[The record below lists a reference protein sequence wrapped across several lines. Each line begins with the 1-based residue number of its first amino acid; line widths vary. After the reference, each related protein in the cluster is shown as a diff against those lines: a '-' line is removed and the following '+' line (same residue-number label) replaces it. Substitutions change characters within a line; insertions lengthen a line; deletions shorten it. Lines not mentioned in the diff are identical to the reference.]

1 MSRSHV
7 RVRPAEHNDLTALT
21 SLMAA
26 DPPAAPLGARQSF
39 GRSELTEL
47 VTAHDQAVLA
57 AVDDLTGDVVGLAVV
72 MDDEVGAVSRS
83 PALHVTHLAVAK
95 KHRRRGVGRALLA
108 ATVHLAE
115 QRGIDHILASAVTTS
130 RDANRYL
137 ARLGFAPYVVR
148 RIAPTAVLRR
158 SLGLADGSDRLALIR
173 RVRGGGSPSRGVR
186 AAIDARSVRRGA

>member
-7 RVRPAEHNDLTALT
+7 RVRPAEPHDLGAMTG
-21 SLMAA
+21 LMAS
-26 DPPAAPLGARQSF
+26 DPPAAPLGARQCLEHSD
-39 GRSELTEL
+39 LADAIA
-47 VTAHDQAVLA
+47 AHDQTVLA
-57 AVDDLTGDVVGLAVV
+57 AVDHLTGDVVGLAVV

-83 PALHVTHLAVAK
+83 PALHVSHLVVAK
-95 KHRRRGVGRALLA
+95 KQRRRGVGRALLA

-148 RIAPTAVLRR
+148 RVAPTAVLRR

-186 AAIDARSVRRGA
+186 AALDARTVRRGA